1 MPSFFFRITEGFAF
15 QTDLYKPALPSANT
29 SFKDLTALD
38 PMIKGM
44 TVIGIF
50 LVNPEP
56 VVFLP
61 KDQTGGLTCDFD
73 LGLSLFDE
81 PFREKSEPFLLK
93 RHRLALPN
101 IFRSTARKARFP
113 IS

>member
-1 MPSFFFRITEGFAF
+1 MSRKILSKAGFQASLVPSFLFRITEGFAF

-38 PMIKGM
+38 PMIKGL

-50 LVNPEP
+50 LINPER

-61 KDQTGGLTCDFD
+61 EDQTGGPTCDFD
-73 LGLSLFDE
+73 L
-81 PFREKSEPFLLK
+81 RAFLV
-93 RHRLALPN
+93 R
-101 IFRSTARKARFP
+101 
-113 IS
+113 